1 LSRVLF
7 EFGHADGVVGVDG
20 LHGVLFQFRAN
31 FRSKFGAYIEL
42 F

>member
-20 LHGVLFQFRAN
+20 LHGVPF
-31 FRSKFGAYIEL
+31 
-42 F
+42 